1 MPDSAIDDKK
11 ALLRKKILGLR
22 IRQARLNSGLT
33 LKEVGQALGISVG
46 LVSEI
51 EFGRRDVTLPQLEV
65 MALLFNTPM
74 AYFWSEEPI
83 EEVERSFPTV
93 EAIALRQR
101 IIGVLLRQA
110 RTEAGHSQKDLAN
123 LLGVSASRISDY
135 ELGQA
140 EIPLSELEAL
150 ANYLNVSLDYFMDQG
165 IPFDKPNGHM
175 ALAEIAHFSEL
186 PKEVREFL
194 ANPANLL
201 YINIAMRMSDLSA
214 ETLRSLAEGLLEVT
228 Y

>member
-46 LVSEI
+46 LISEI
-51 EFGRRDVTLPQLEV
+51 EFGRRDATLPQLEV
-65 MALLFNTPM
+65 MALLFRVPI
-74 AYFWSEEPI
+74 AYFWSEEPL
-83 EEVERSFPTV
+83 EEVERSFPTI

-123 LLGVSASRISDY
+123 LLGVPASRISDY
-135 ELGQA
+135 ELGRA
-140 EIPLSELEAL
+140 ESPLS
-150 ANYLNVSLDYFMDQG
+150 
-165 IPFDKPNGHM
+165 
-175 ALAEIAHFSEL
+175 
-186 PKEVREFL
+186 
-194 ANPANLL
+194 
-201 YINIAMRMSDLSA
+201 
-214 ETLRSLAEGLLEVT
+214 
-228 Y
+228 